1 MKRYSGRLSLPLCV
15 LLIGII
21 VLSACS
27 SSSKGSAIHI
37 VSDFTIAQPPA
48 EDSQI
53 IKEIEKNTDSK
64 IDITWVSGVNWSDY
78 IDRLNVI
85 LSSGDLPDLLKLDD
99 MTNPLFQQL
108 VEHGEFWDLTPYI
121 KDYPNLSSYPENVWN
136 STTINGKNYVIPV
149 VRPLNGFVFFN
160 IRKDWLDK
168 LNLDV
173 PKTVDDFYNVL
184 VAFKNAKLDGKED
197 TYGYT
202 MRSAD
207 SIDGVFTHSN
217 GRWKLVDGQLEDVNF
232 DPGMREAILFKQ
244 KLYKEGLIPAD
255 FAAMKDS
262 QFWDLA
268 TTGRAGVTAETIEA
282 QFRWTYDQWKTDP
295 TVDWLP
301 MTSLSYEGIEYVPQ
315 YRGYIGVLAIPKRVS
330 EEKMKKILS
339 VLDFGASEKGGN
351 LSLYGIEGI
360 HYNEVDGLKVAT
372 DQAAKD
378 SVGVGA
384 LGKLFMKYDPYMY
397 AYAPGMTKEIFERN
411 KAVIDARSI
420 VAFEDPTIGLVSQ
433 TNIKLGAD
441 LLKKMND
448 LKTQI
453 IMDKASIEEWDKLV
467 KEMKSNPDHIKITQ
481 EMNEAYQARLQAT
494 K

>member
-1 MKRYSGRLSLPLCV
+1 MKRYNGQLIILLC
-15 LLIGII
+15 LFLICLT

-27 SSSKGSAIHI
+27 TSSKDNVIHI

-53 IKEIEKNTDSK
+53 IKEIEKKTDSK
-64 IDITWVSGVNWSDY
+64 LDITWVSGVNWMDY

-121 KDYPNLSSYPENVWN
+121 KDYPNLNSYPENVWK

-149 VRPLNGFVFFN
+149 SRPLNGFVFFN

-168 LNLDV
+168 LNLEV
-173 PKTVDDFYNVL
+173 PKTIDDFYNVL
-184 VAFKNAKLDGKED
+184 VAFKNAKLDGKDE
-197 TYGYT
+197 TFGYT

-217 GRWKLVDGQLEDVNF
+217 GRWKLVDDQLMDVNF
-232 DPGMREAILFKQ
+232 DPGTREAILFKQ

-255 FAAMKDS
+255 FAVMKDS

-282 QFRWTYDQWKTDP
+282 QFRWTHDQWKTDP

-301 MTSLSYEGIEYVPQ
+301 MTSLTYEGIEYVPQ
-315 YRGYIGVLAIPKRVS
+315 YRGYIGVLAIPKKVS

-339 VLDFGASEKGGN
+339 VLDFGASEEGGN
-351 LSLYGIEGI
+351 LSLYGIEDV

-384 LGKLFMKYDPYMY
+384 FGKLFMKYDPYMY
-397 AYAPGMTKEIFERN
+397 AYAPGMTMEIFERN
-411 KAVIDARSI
+411 KEIIDARSA
-420 VAFEDPTIGLVSQ
+420 VAFEDPTIGLVSE
-433 TNIKLGAD
+433 TNNKLGAD

-453 IMDKASIEEWDKLV
+453 IMDKVSIDAWDQIV
-467 KEMKSNPDHIKITQ
+467 IEMKNNPDHIKITQ
-481 EMNEAYQARLQAT
+481 EMNEAYQARLQAN
-494 K
+494 